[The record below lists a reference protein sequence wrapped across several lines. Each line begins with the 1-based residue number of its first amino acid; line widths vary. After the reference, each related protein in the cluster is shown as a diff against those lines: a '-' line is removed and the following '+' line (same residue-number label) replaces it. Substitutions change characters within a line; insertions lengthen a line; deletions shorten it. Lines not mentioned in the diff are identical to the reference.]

1 MQEST
6 ARTDIDNKSTEKVA
20 SPETLSVWGLA
31 WPSILANVLFAS
43 VGVVALKA
51 VGSLGTDAVAAV
63 GTGGRI
69 FFVIQSI
76 MMAISTGTTALVARA
91 YGAKRYQEASQVLYD
106 SMLISMFLSFI
117 SIFIIW
123 VAGEDLL
130 GLFGLELE
138 AKQLALDY
146 LKVLILFSPTFG
158 VSIIFGAA
166 VRAAGDVKTPLF
178 MGLIQNIINIFLLIG
193 LVNGRYG
200 FPELGVVGAAYA
212 GGISFAIGS
221 VLGLFVWVTKIITIP
236 LPKLNSFSFS
246 RFRELIRVSTPAGL
260 EQGVFQLGLL
270 LYFWIISLYGNAPIA
285 AYNVGIN
292 ILMLSFMVGQG
303 FTVAGATLTGQFLG
317 AENPKEAKRSGW
329 RSAGLTMV
337 SMGILG
343 ILLALASRPIAGF
356 FVDDPEVIRLTV
368 LFVWLLGIMQPL
380 MALEFA
386 LGGALRGA
394 GDTKSPL
401 FIVSISLVF
410 FRLTFAGFFAWFGF
424 SIEYIFGS
432 LIIDYVV
439 KAILFTYRFES
450 GRWIKLKT

>member
-76 MMAISTGTTALVARA
+76 MMAISTGTTALVAKA
-91 YGAKRYQEASQVLYD
+91 YGAKHYQEASQVLYD

-123 VAGEDLL
+123 FAGEDLL
-130 GLFGLELE
+130 SLFGLELE

-178 MGLIQNIINIFLLIG
+178 MGLVQNVINIFLLIG

-221 VLGLFVWVTKIITIP
+221 VLGLFVWVAKIITIP

-317 AENPKEAKRSGW
+317 AENPKEAKKSGW

-343 ILLALASRPIAGF
+343 IILALASRPIAGY
-356 FVDDPEVIRLTV
+356 FVDDQEVIRLTV

-401 FIVSISLVF
+401 YIVSISLVF

>member
-106 SMLISMFLSFI
+106 STLISMFLSFI

-292 ILMLSFMVGQG
+292 ILMLSFMGGQG

-401 FIVSISLVF
+401 YIVSISLVF

>member
-6 ARTDIDNKSTEKVA
+6 ARSDIDNKSTEKVA

-76 MMAISTGTTALVARA
+76 MMAISTGTTALVAKA
-91 YGAKRYQEASQVLYD
+91 YGAKHYQEASQVLYD

-123 VAGEDLL
+123 FAGEDLL
-130 GLFGLELE
+130 SLFGLELE

-178 MGLIQNIINIFLLIG
+178 MGLVQNVINIFLLIG

-221 VLGLFVWVTKIITIP
+221 VLGLFVWVAKIITIP
-236 LPKLNSFSFS
+236 LPKINSFSFS

-317 AENPKEAKRSGW
+317 AENPKEAKKSGW

-343 ILLALASRPIAGF
+343 IILALASRPIAGY
-356 FVDDPEVIRLTV
+356 FVDDQEVIRLTV

-401 FIVSISLVF
+401 YIVSISLVF

>member
-6 ARTDIDNKSTEKVA
+6 ARRDIYNNSTEKVA

-106 SMLISMFLSFI
+106 STLISMFLSFI

-178 MGLIQNIINIFLLIG
+178 IGLIQNIINIFLLIG

-200 FPELGVVGAAYA
+200 LPELGVGGAAYA

-401 FIVSISLVF
+401 YIVSISLVF

>member
-6 ARTDIDNKSTEKVA
+6 ARRDIDNKSTEKVA

-401 FIVSISLVF
+401 YIVSISLVF

-450 GRWIKLKT
+450 DRWIKLKT

>member
-1 MQEST
+1 MQDNT
-6 ARTDIDNKSTEKVA
+6 AQTDIDDESTEKVA

-31 WPSILANVLFAS
+31 WPSIIANILFAS

-76 MMAISTGTTALVARA
+76 MMAISTGTTALVAKA
-91 YGAKRYQEASQVLYD
+91 YGARRYQEASQVLFD
-106 SMLISMFLSFI
+106 SILISIFLSFI
-117 SIFIIW
+117 SIFVIW
-123 VAGEDLL
+123 VAGDDLL
-130 GLFGLELE
+130 GLFGLETN
-138 AKQLALDY
+138 AKQLAIDY

-158 VSIIFGAA
+158 VSIVAGSAI
-166 VRAAGDVKTPLF
+166 RAAGDVKTPLF
-178 MGLIQNIINIFLLIG
+178 IGLIQNALNIYLVLGF
-193 LVNGRYG
+193 VNGNYG
-200 FPELGVVGAAYA
+200 LPELGVIGAAYA
-212 GGISFAIGS
+212 GGISFAFGAALTIL
-221 VLGLFVWVTKIITIP
+221 VWILQFVTIP
-236 LPKLNSFSFS
+236 LPKLNDFSFS

-270 LYFWIISLYGNAPIA
+270 IYFWIISLYGNAPIA

-303 FTVAGATLTGQFLG
+303 FTIAGATLTGQYIG
-317 AENPKEAKRSGW
+317 AQNAKEAKRSGW

-337 SMGILG
+337 SMSVLG
-343 ILLALASRPIAGF
+343 IILALASRPIAGY
-356 FVDDPEVIRLTV
+356 FVQDEEVIRLTV

-401 FIVSISLVF
+401 IIVSISLIC
-410 FRLTFAGFFAWFGF
+410 FRLSFAGIFVLLNFPV
-424 SIEYIFGS
+424 EYIFGS
-432 LIIDYVV
+432 LIIDYFV
-439 KAILFTYRFES
+439 KGILFTYRFES
-450 GRWIKLKT
+450 ERWIKI

>member
-6 ARTDIDNKSTEKVA
+6 ARRDIDNKSTEKVA

-193 LVNGRYG
+193 LVNGKYG

-260 EQGVFQLGLL
+260 EQGVFQIGLL

-401 FIVSISLVF
+401 YIVSISLVF

>member
-1 MQEST
+1 MQDNT
-6 ARTDIDNKSTEKVA
+6 AQTDIDDESTEKVA

-31 WPSILANVLFAS
+31 WPSIIANILFAS

-76 MMAISTGTTALVARA
+76 MMAISTGTTALVAKA
-91 YGAKRYQEASQVLYD
+91 YGAKRYQEASQVLFD
-106 SMLISMFLSFI
+106 SILISIFLSFI
-117 SIFIIW
+117 SIFVIW
-123 VAGEDLL
+123 VAGDDLL
-130 GLFGLELE
+130 GMFGLETN
-138 AKQLALDY
+138 AKQLAIDY

-158 VSIIFGAA
+158 ISIVAGSAI
-166 VRAAGDVKTPLF
+166 RAAGDVKTPLF
-178 MGLIQNIINIFLLIG
+178 IGLIQNALNIYLVLGF
-193 LVNGRYG
+193 VNGNYG
-200 FPELGVVGAAYA
+200 LPELGVIGAAYA
-212 GGISFAIGS
+212 GGISFAFGAALTIL
-221 VLGLFVWVTKIITIP
+221 VWILQFVTIP
-236 LPKLNSFSFS
+236 LPKLNDFSFS

-270 LYFWIISLYGNAPIA
+270 IYFWIISLYGNAPIA

-303 FTVAGATLTGQFLG
+303 FTIAGATLTGQYIG
-317 AENPKEAKRSGW
+317 AQNAKEAKRSGW

-337 SMGILG
+337 SMSVLG
-343 ILLALASRPIAGF
+343 IILALASRPIAGY
-356 FVDDPEVIRLTV
+356 FVQDEEVIRLTV

-401 FIVSISLVF
+401 IIVSISLIC
-410 FRLTFAGFFAWFGF
+410 FRLSFAGIFVLLNFPV
-424 SIEYIFGS
+424 EYIFGS
-432 LIIDYVV
+432 LIIDYFV
-439 KAILFTYRFES
+439 KGILFTYRFES
-450 GRWIKLKT
+450 ERWIKI

>member
-1 MQEST
+1 MQDST

-178 MGLIQNIINIFLLIG
+178 IGLIQNIINIFLLIG
-193 LVNGRYG
+193 LVNGKYG

-401 FIVSISLVF
+401 YIVSISLVF

>member
-178 MGLIQNIINIFLLIG
+178 IGLIQNIINIFLLIG
-193 LVNGRYG
+193 LVNGKYG

-401 FIVSISLVF
+401 YIVSISLVF

>member
-6 ARTDIDNKSTEKVA
+6 ARRDIDNKSTEKVA

-51 VGSLGTDAVAAV
+51 VGNLGTDAVAAV

-138 AKQLALDY
+138 ATQLALDY

-221 VLGLFVWVTKIITIP
+221 VLGLFVWVTIIITIP

-317 AENPKEAKRSGW
+317 DENPKEAKRSGW

-401 FIVSISLVF
+401 YIVSISLVF

>member
-178 MGLIQNIINIFLLIG
+178 MGLIQNIINIFLLRG

-401 FIVSISLVF
+401 YIVSISLVF

>member
-63 GTGGRI
+63 GTGGGI

-401 FIVSISLVF
+401 YIVSISLVF

>member
-1 MQEST
+1 MQESS
-6 ARTDIDNKSTEKVA
+6 AHKDIEEESAEKVA

-31 WPSILANVLFAS
+31 WPSILANCLYAS

-51 VGSLGTDAVAAV
+51 VGILGTDAIAAV

-69 FFVIQSI
+69 FFVIQSV

-91 YGAKRYQEASQVLYD
+91 YGARRFQEASQVLYD
-106 SMLISMFLSFI
+106 SILISIFLSFI

-123 VAGEDLL
+123 VAGEDLM
-130 GLFGLELE
+130 GLFGLEMK
-138 AKQLALDY
+138 AKEMAVDY

-158 VSIIFGAA
+158 ISIVAGAA
-166 VRAAGDVKTPLF
+166 MRAAGDVKTPLF
-178 MGLIQNIINIFLLIG
+178 IGLIQNILNIFLLLG
-193 LVNGRYG
+193 FVNGNYG

-212 GGISFAIGS
+212 AGISFAFGA
-221 VLGLFVWVTKIITIP
+221 VLTFAVWFFKFITIP
-236 LPKLNSFSFS
+236 LPKIKEFSFS

-303 FTVAGATLTGQFLG
+303 FTVAGATLTGQFIG
-317 AENPKEAKRSGW
+317 AQNPKEAKRSGW

-343 ILLALASRPIAGF
+343 IILALASRPIAGY

-401 FIVSISLVF
+401 YIITVSLVF
-410 FRLTFAGFFAWFGF
+410 FRLTFAGFFVWLDFP
-424 SIEYIFGS
+424 IEYIFGS
-432 LIIDYVV
+432 LIIDYIV
-439 KAILFTYRFES
+439 KGILFTYRFES

>member
-1 MQEST
+1 MQDST

-401 FIVSISLVF
+401 YIVSISLVF

>member
-91 YGAKRYQEASQVLYD
+91 YGAKRYQEASQVLFD

-123 VAGEDLL
+123 FAGEDLL

-401 FIVSISLVF
+401 YIVSISLVF
-410 FRLTFAGFFAWFGF
+410 FRLTFAGFFAWIGF

-450 GRWIKLKT
+450 GRWMKLKT

>member
-1 MQEST
+1 MQDST

-31 WPSILANVLFAS
+31 GPSILANVLFAS

-178 MGLIQNIINIFLLIG
+178 IGLIQNIINIFLLIG

-401 FIVSISLVF
+401 YIVSISLVF

>member
-6 ARTDIDNKSTEKVA
+6 ARRDIDNKSTEKVA

-401 FIVSISLVF
+401 YIVSISLVF

-439 KAILFTYRFES
+439 KAILFTYLS
-450 GRWIKLKT
+450 LIHI

>member
-178 MGLIQNIINIFLLIG
+178 IGLIQNIINIFLLIG

-246 RFRELIRVSTPAGL
+246 RFRELIRVSTPALL

-401 FIVSISLVF
+401 YIVSISLVF

>member
-91 YGAKRYQEASQVLYD
+91 YGAKRYQEATQVLYD

-178 MGLIQNIINIFLLIG
+178 IGLIQNIINIFLLIG

-401 FIVSISLVF
+401 YIVSISLVF

>member
-1 MQEST
+1 MQDNT
-6 ARTDIDNKSTEKVA
+6 AQTDIDDESTEKVA

-31 WPSILANVLFAS
+31 WPSIIANILFAS

-76 MMAISTGTTALVARA
+76 MMAISTGTTALVAKA
-91 YGAKRYQEASQVLYD
+91 YGARRYQEASQVLFD
-106 SMLISMFLSFI
+106 SILISIFLSFI
-117 SIFIIW
+117 SIFVIW
-123 VAGEDLL
+123 VAGDDLL
-130 GLFGLELE
+130 GMFGLETN
-138 AKQLALDY
+138 AKQLAIDY

-158 VSIIFGAA
+158 VSIVAGSAI
-166 VRAAGDVKTPLF
+166 RAAGDVKTPLF
-178 MGLIQNIINIFLLIG
+178 IGLIQNALNIYLVLGF
-193 LVNGRYG
+193 VNGNYG
-200 FPELGVVGAAYA
+200 LPELGVIGAAYA
-212 GGISFAIGS
+212 GGISFAFGAALTIL
-221 VLGLFVWVTKIITIP
+221 VWILQFVTIP
-236 LPKLNSFSFS
+236 LPKLNDFSFS

-270 LYFWIISLYGNAPIA
+270 IYFWIISLYGNAPIA

-303 FTVAGATLTGQFLG
+303 FTIAGATLTGQYIG
-317 AENPKEAKRSGW
+317 AQNAKEAKRSGW

-337 SMGILG
+337 SMSVLG
-343 ILLALASRPIAGF
+343 IILALASRPIAGY
-356 FVDDPEVIRLTV
+356 FVQDEEVIRLTV

-401 FIVSISLVF
+401 IIVSISLIC
-410 FRLTFAGFFAWFGF
+410 FRLSFAGIFVLLNFPV
-424 SIEYIFGS
+424 EYIFGS
-432 LIIDYVV
+432 LIIDYFV
-439 KAILFTYRFES
+439 KGILFTYRFES
-450 GRWIKLKT
+450 ERWIKI

>member
-6 ARTDIDNKSTEKVA
+6 ARRDIDNKSTEKVA

-117 SIFIIW
+117 SIFTIW

-178 MGLIQNIINIFLLIG
+178 IGLIQNIINIFLLIG
-193 LVNGRYG
+193 LVNGKYG

-401 FIVSISLVF
+401 YIVSISLVF

>member
-6 ARTDIDNKSTEKVA
+6 ARSDIDNKSTEKVA

-91 YGAKRYQEASQVLYD
+91 YGAKHYQEASQVLYD

-123 VAGEDLL
+123 FAGEDLL
-130 GLFGLELE
+130 SLFGLELE

-158 VSIIFGAA
+158 ASIIFGAA

-178 MGLIQNIINIFLLIG
+178 MGLVQNVINIFLLIG

-221 VLGLFVWVTKIITIP
+221 VLGLFVWVAKIITIP
-236 LPKLNSFSFS
+236 LPKINSFSFS

-317 AENPKEAKRSGW
+317 AENPKEAKKSGW

-343 ILLALASRPIAGF
+343 IILALASRPIAGF
-356 FVDDPEVIRLTV
+356 FVDDQEVIRLTV

-401 FIVSISLVF
+401 YIVSISLVF

-450 GRWIKLKT
+450 DRWIKLKT

>member
-123 VAGEDLL
+123 GAGEDLL

-394 GDTKSPL
+394 GYTKSPL
-401 FIVSISLVF
+401 YIVSISLVF
-410 FRLTFAGFFAWFGF
+410 FRLTFAGFFAWIGF

>member
-106 SMLISMFLSFI
+106 STLISMFLSFI

-401 FIVSISLVF
+401 YIVSISLVF

>member
-178 MGLIQNIINIFLLIG
+178 IGLIQNIINIFLLIG

-401 FIVSISLVF
+401 YIVSISLVF

>member
-401 FIVSISLVF
+401 YIVSISLVF

>member
-123 VAGEDLL
+123 FAGEDLL

-401 FIVSISLVF
+401 YIVSISLVF
-410 FRLTFAGFFAWFGF
+410 FRLTFAGFFAWIGF

-450 GRWIKLKT
+450 GRWMKLKT

>member
-1 MQEST
+1 MQDNT
-6 ARTDIDNKSTEKVA
+6 AQTDIDDESTEKVA

-31 WPSILANVLFAS
+31 WPSIIANILFAS

-76 MMAISTGTTALVARA
+76 MMAISTGTTALVAKA
-91 YGAKRYQEASQVLYD
+91 YGARRYQEASQVLFD
-106 SMLISMFLSFI
+106 SILISIFLSFI
-117 SIFIIW
+117 SIFVIW
-123 VAGEDLL
+123 VAGDDLL
-130 GLFGLELE
+130 GLFGLETN
-138 AKQLALDY
+138 AKQLAIDY

-158 VSIIFGAA
+158 ISIVAGSAI
-166 VRAAGDVKTPLF
+166 RAAGDVKTPLF
-178 MGLIQNIINIFLLIG
+178 IGLIQNALNIYLVLGF
-193 LVNGRYG
+193 VNGNYG
-200 FPELGVVGAAYA
+200 LPELGVIGAAYA
-212 GGISFAIGS
+212 GGISFAFGAALTIL
-221 VLGLFVWVTKIITIP
+221 VWILQFVTIP
-236 LPKLNSFSFS
+236 LPKLNDFSFS

-270 LYFWIISLYGNAPIA
+270 IYFWIISLYGNAPIA

-303 FTVAGATLTGQFLG
+303 FTIAGATLTGQYIG
-317 AENPKEAKRSGW
+317 AQNAKEAKRSGW

-337 SMGILG
+337 SMSVLG
-343 ILLALASRPIAGF
+343 IILALASRPIAGY
-356 FVDDPEVIRLTV
+356 FVQDEEVIRLTV

-401 FIVSISLVF
+401 IIVSISLIC
-410 FRLTFAGFFAWFGF
+410 FRLSFAGIFVLLNFPV
-424 SIEYIFGS
+424 EYIFGS
-432 LIIDYVV
+432 LIIDYFV
-439 KAILFTYRFES
+439 KGILFTYRFES
-450 GRWIKLKT
+450 ERWIKI

>member
-401 FIVSISLVF
+401 YIVSISLVF

-450 GRWIKLKT
+450 GRWIKFKT

>member
-1 MQEST
+1 
-6 ARTDIDNKSTEKVA
+6 
-20 SPETLSVWGLA
+20 
-31 WPSILANVLFAS
+31 
-43 VGVVALKA
+43 
-51 VGSLGTDAVAAV
+51 
-63 GTGGRI
+63 
-69 FFVIQSI
+69 

-106 SMLISMFLSFI
+106 SMLISMFLSFV

-401 FIVSISLVF
+401 YIVSISLVF

>member
-178 MGLIQNIINIFLLIG
+178 MGLIQNIINIFLLLG

-270 LYFWIISLYGNAPIA
+270 LYFWIISLYGNSPIA

-401 FIVSISLVF
+401 YIVSISLVF